1 MLIPWHSLEASTLT
15 AILED
20 FASRDGTDYGEVEL
34 SLASKVSQ
42 LRLALQQ
49 GKLVLFWSEHKQ
61 EISLLEPD
69 KL

>member
-1 MLIPWHSLEASTLT
+1 MLIPWNSLEASTLT